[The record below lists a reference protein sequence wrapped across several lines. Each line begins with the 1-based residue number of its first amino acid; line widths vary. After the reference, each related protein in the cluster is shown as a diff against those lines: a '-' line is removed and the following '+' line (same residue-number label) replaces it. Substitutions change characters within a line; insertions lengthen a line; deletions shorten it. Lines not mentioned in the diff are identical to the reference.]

1 MKAPDLTIVED
12 AGVRAWTGSIE
23 PLRSGCGSTP
33 HLAFSIVDL
42 AHAKD
47 RTALFAALDKSL
59 ALPDHFGHNWD
70 ALADVLEDRDWLGK
84 RGRVIAFTGSAA
96 YRREHPT
103 DWSTL
108 EDILGEAA
116 EFWKE
121 RTSRSGSSLRNPRST
136 PSLQVPRYKIP
147 VSTLVVVYTPVLD
160 VLLIE
165 RADYPEHWQSVTGSQ
180 EPGETLAQTATRELR
195 EETGID
201 ADAYGGVV
209 DWHMRN
215 VFEIFSNGRAAIRPV
230 PRTTPSTCSGSRART
245 RARDARA
252 ARAPAARVAAVAR
265 GGGPL
270 LFMDQPRGDRG
281 TACVRDAAHIEDN
294 A

>member
-1 MKAPDLTIVED
+1 MKAPDLTNVEE
-12 AGVRAWTGSIE
+12 AGVRAWSGSLE
-23 PLRSGCGSTP
+23 PLRSAASHAQLSFAT
-33 HLAFSIVDL
+33 VDL

-121 RTSRSGSSLRNPRST
+121 RH
-136 PSLQVPRYKIP
+136 VAFW
-147 VSTLVVVYTPVLD
+147 VF
-160 VLLIE
+160 
-165 RADYPEHWQSVTGSQ
+165 
-180 EPGETLAQTATRELR
+180 TA
-195 EETGID
+195 
-201 ADAYGGVV
+201 
-209 DWHMRN
+209 
-215 VFEIFSNGRAAIRPV
+215 
-230 PRTTPSTCSGSRART
+230 
-245 RARDARA
+245 
-252 ARAPAARVAAVAR
+252 
-265 GGGPL
+265 
-270 LFMDQPRGDRG
+270 
-281 TACVRDAAHIEDN
+281 
-294 A
+294 